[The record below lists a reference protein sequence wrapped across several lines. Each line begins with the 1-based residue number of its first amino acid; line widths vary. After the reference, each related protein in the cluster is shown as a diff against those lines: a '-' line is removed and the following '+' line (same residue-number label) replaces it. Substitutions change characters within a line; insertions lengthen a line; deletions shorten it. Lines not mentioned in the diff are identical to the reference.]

1 MSIGSTIPLTSE
13 PQAGD
18 AARASGFLENSLP
31 VYFVLGTFFAIT
43 LPFSVFAITE
53 PDSFRRNSVLVAFYL
68 CSFSITH
75 FALPLTIYLQRATV
89 LSCSSTWVCRT
100 ICSVI

>member
-43 LPFSVFAITE
+43 LPFSVFAIVE
-53 PDSFRRNSVLVAFYL
+53 PDFFRRNSVLVAFYL
-68 CSFSITH
+68 CCFSITH
-75 FALPLTIYLQRATV
+75 FALTLTIYLQSANLRYF
-89 LSCSSTWVCRT
+89 SST
-100 ICSVI
+100 